1 MRLVM
6 VMAVVILAYQ
16 QTETSLSPSGTGCA
30 VTRVIDGDTLRL
42 TCAGMVHK
50 VRLLGYDTPET
61 YRPACRAEKRAG
73 DAATEVLRAFVAS
86 GPVTQVQF
94 AGQDVYGRDLAHGQI
109 GGRDATAM
117 MLASGLAQPY
127 RGHQRPD
134 WCSLLVNAF

>member
-1 MRLVM
+1 
-6 VMAVVILAYQ
+6 MAVVILAYQ
-16 QTETSLSPSGTGCA
+16 QVATPLSTAETDCV

-61 YRPACRAEKRAG
+61 YRPACLAEKRAG
-73 DAATEVLRAFVAS
+73 DAATKVLRAFVAS
-86 GPVTQVQF
+86 APVTQVQF
-94 AGQDVYGRDLAHGQI
+94 AGQDVYGRDLAHVQI
-109 GGRDATAM
+109 GGRDATAV

-134 WCSLLVNAF
+134 WCLVLANTF